1 MRKYLIVLCGIF
13 ICFIGY
19 SAFRI
24 ESSDANEFHSTTAIA
39 TIQKNDFTN
48 TKNII
53 YDKFLST
60 FPYCQPIKITDN
72 SKNDKTAINEKLL
85 LPISK
90 LDIQKVDQ
98 SDILLYSK
106 KNLSKVT
113 LNGTTLK
120 DTNIVVLKE
129 IGNSNEFNFYIYNTN
144 SLINNTKGP
153 AISGQVQNNKIFNV
167 TYN

>member
-13 ICFIGY
+13 VCFIGY

-24 ESSDANEFHSTTAIA
+24 ESSDAKEIHSTTTA
-39 TIQKNDFTN
+39 TIQMNEFAN

-60 FPYCQPIKITDN
+60 FPYCQPIKITDD
-72 SKNDKTAINEKLL
+72 SKDNKTSINEKLSL
-85 LPISK
+85 SLSK
-90 LDIQKVDQ
+90 LDIQKVDK
-98 SDILLYSK
+98 SNVLLYSK
-106 KNLSKVT
+106 KNLSKIA
-113 LNGTTLK
+113 LNETTLK

-144 SLINNTKGP
+144 SLINNTKEP

>member
-24 ESSDANEFHSTTAIA
+24 ESSDAKELHSTTATA
-39 TIQKNDFTN
+39 TVQMNDFTN

-53 YDKFLST
+53 YDKFFST
-60 FPYCQPIKITDN
+60 FPYCQPIQITDN
-72 SKNDKTAINEKLL
+72 SKDSNTDINKMLL
-85 LPISK
+85 LPINK
-90 LDIQKVDQ
+90 LTIQKVDK
-98 SDILLYSK
+98 SDVLLYSK
-106 KNLSKVT
+106 KNLSKVA
-113 LNGTTLK
+113 LNKTTLK
-120 DTNIVVLKE
+120 DSNIVVLKE